1 LSPLKRRIV
10 QAWLIAF
17 AVWPAVHIG
26 LVKAWG
32 VNPWKL
38 MGWGMY
44 SAPQM
49 PAELRISGVRTD
61 GSTVSLT
68 DELPEDLDADR
79 YAFLRARLGLGSLVR
94 PARLARAIFD
104 RDPSLEGL
112 TIDVDQPVL
121 DRRTGLIDVRTSRY
135 TYRR

>member
-1 LSPLKRRIV
+1 MRPRKRTIV
-10 QAWLIAF
+10 HGWLIGF

-26 LVKAWG
+26 LVKRWD

-44 SAPQM
+44 AAPQM
-49 PAELRISGVRTD
+49 PAELRISGVRPD

-68 DELPEDLDADR
+68 DVDS
-79 YAFLRARLGLGSLVR
+79 YAFLRARLGLGTLAR
-94 PARLARAIFD
+94 PERLARAILD
-104 RDPSLEGL
+104 RDAALDGV
-112 TIDVDQPVL
+112 TIEVDQPKVS
-121 DRRTGLIDVRTSRY
+121 RRSGIIEVRTTRY